1 MAPVGV
7 EIGWL
12 AAPAMSVAGACMV
25 RVRCVA
31 HDSDKAQ
38 VLGLVYC
45 KAGERQ
51 VFIYAQPDGA
61 SRRRDWMAPRA
72 RDGELY
78 FADGIVAGA
87 CVVLVRCGVIYSDKA
102 QVLGLV
108 YCKADDR

>member
-1 MAPVGV
+1 
-7 EIGWL
+7 
-12 AAPAMSVAGACMV
+12 MV

-31 HDSDKAQ
+31 HDSDQAQ

-45 KAGERQ
+45 NAGERQ

-78 FADGIVAGA
+78 CSDGLVAGA
-87 CVVLVRCGVIYSDKA
+87 CVVLVHYGALDLDKA
-102 QVLGLV
+102 QVLGWLMETPMTARSLYTRRPMAPV
-108 YCKADDR
+108 GVKIG